1 LTHGSQKRSQKRS
14 KMPVSKILKGF
25 KQKSFCLIRIERNKK
40 KIGIRIN
47 FNEEVL
53 MKDLKKAVII
63 KNVKNKLTFLGIYD
77 KIQSVKKPHIEGIK
91 LF

>member
-1 LTHGSQKRSQKRS
+1 
-14 KMPVSKILKGF
+14 
-25 KQKSFCLIRIERNKK
+25 
-40 KIGIRIN
+40 
-47 FNEEVL
+47 